1 MIRMNY
7 VEPIRDKWK
16 LKQMKKLLKKQS
28 ARNHFLL
35 VFGINTGLRISDI
48 LPLKVADV
56 RGKTHILITERKTGK
71 RKRFKIN
78 DKLRKAI
85 EKYTEGMQ
93 PSDYLFASSKRQ
105 QPITRVRAYQI
116 LNKAARKIGLSE
128 IGTHTLRKT
137 FGYHFYQR
145 TKDVATLQM
154 IFNHSHPSI
163 TLRYIGINQDLMDQ
177 AVDDFTL

>member
-1 MIRMNY
+1 MNY
-7 VEPIRDKWK
+7 VEPIRYERK
-16 LKQMKKLLKKQS
+16 LNQMKALLMKQS
-28 ARNHFLL
+28 HSDHFLL
-35 VFGINTGLRISDI
+35 VLGINTGLRISD
-48 LPLKVADV
+48 LLRLRVGDV
-56 RGKTHILITERKTGK
+56 RGKSHIMITEKKTGK

-78 DKLRKAI
+78 DKLRKQI
-85 EKYTEGMQ
+85 DKYTAGMRED
-93 PSDYLFASSKRQ
+93 DYLFASKKRP

-116 LNKAARKIGLSE
+116 INGAARKVGLSE

-163 TLRYIGINQDLMDQ
+163 TLRYIGINQDLMDE
-177 AVDDFTL
+177 AVDNFSL